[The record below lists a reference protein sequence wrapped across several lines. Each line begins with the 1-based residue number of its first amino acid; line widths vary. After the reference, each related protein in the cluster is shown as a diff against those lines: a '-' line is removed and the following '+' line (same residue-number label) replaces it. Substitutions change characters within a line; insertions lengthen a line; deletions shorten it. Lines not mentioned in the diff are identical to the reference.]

1 VIQILMNALS
11 SAAIIAPSA
20 VAFTLLFSLFRFANF
35 AVGALM
41 TAGAFATWALNV
53 PLGLPLGLAA
63 PGGMAISAL
72 VLAVCDYLAFRPLR
86 AHGGATLLL
95 VSIAVA
101 LVIENLLR
109 LGFGSQIKGLD
120 VPLSRPWTF
129 GPVRAGP
136 EQLGVIAASALAIVL
151 VMAGLRLLPWGR
163 ALRGV
168 ADDPGL
174 AGVRGVPVARVHMAG
189 ILGAGALFGLGG
201 TLAAVDLAIEPGLG
215 WALVIPVLAAAI
227 LGGVGSPA
235 GAVLGAGLI
244 GLAEEL
250 TALYVAPSYKMAV
263 GFVVIVLVL
272 LIRPNGLFGAQAV
285 RK

>member
-1 VIQILMNALS
+1 MIQILMNALS

-63 PGGMAISAL
+63 LGGMAICAL

-86 AHGGATLLL
+86 AQGGATLLL

-120 VPLSRPWTF
+120 LPLSRPWTF
-129 GPVRAGP
+129 GPLRAGP
-136 EQLGVIAASALAIVL
+136 EQLGVIAASAIAILL
-151 VMAGLRLLPWGR
+151 VMTGLRLLPWGR

-174 AGVRGVPVARVHMAG
+174 AGVRGIPVARIHMAG

-272 LIRPNGLFGAQAV
+272 LIRPNGLFGVQTV